1 MKANR
6 EYRLLHRRGG
16 RMPSRWAGPE
26 RFDQIEVVDI
36 ALGET
41 VLLWDLPSRE
51 APATLRLLRADMAQL
66 EGDDFMEEFERWK
79 S

>member
-16 RMPSRWAGPE
+16 RMPSRFAAPE
-26 RFDQIEVVDI
+26 RYDQIEVVDI

-41 VLLWDLPSRE
+41 VLLWDLPSRD
-51 APATLRLLRADMAQL
+51 AVVTLRQLRADMAQL
-66 EGDDFMEEFERWK
+66 DGEAFLQLWRDR
-79 S
+79 

>member
-6 EYRLLHRRGG
+6 AYRVLHRRGG
-16 RMPSRWAGPE
+16 RAPSRFAAAE

-41 VLLWDLPSRE
+41 VLLWDLPSRD
-51 APATLRLLRADMAQL
+51 APLTLRQLRADMAQL
-66 EGDDFMEEFERWK
+66 DGEAFLARWRDR
-79 S
+79 

>member
-1 MKANR
+1 MRANR

-16 RMPSRWAGPE
+16 RAPSRFAGPD

-41 VLLWDLPSRE
+41 VLLWDLPSRD
-51 APATLRLLRADMAQL
+51 APLTLRQLRADMAQL
-66 EGDDFMEEFERWK
+66 EGEEFLARWRDG
-79 S
+79 

>member
-16 RMPSRWAGPE
+16 RMPSRFADPE

-41 VLLWDLPSRE
+41 VLLWDLPSRD
-51 APATLRLLRADMAQL
+51 AVVTLRQLRADMAQL
-66 EGDDFMEEFERWK
+66 DGEAFLARWRDR
-79 S
+79 